1 MLERVA
7 VARLPEQADVVV
19 IGGGVV
25 GCAIAREL
33 SRYSLTVVLLERA
46 PDVAMGTSKAN
57 SGILH
62 AGFDAEPGTWKA
74 RLNVRGARLYQAISE
89 DLGIPRRRVGSLVVA
104 FDEAQC
110 STLEELRHR
119 GIENGLTG
127 LALWGRDELL
137 AHEPNLS
144 PDVVG
149 ALWAPTAAI
158 ACPFS
163 ATIAFA
169 ENAILNGARIVT
181 ECAVTGIEV
190 AGNRTTAVETTLGRI
205 ETLFVVNAAGVHSAE
220 VARMAGDDSFTI
232 KPRRGEYILFDH
244 SVSDLV
250 RSVVFPTPTKASKGI
265 LVSPTVHGNVF
276 IGPNASE
283 VDDSEDHETSRRGFA
298 EIISGAQRMVPK
310 LPLANA
316 ITEFAGVRA
325 VAGEDFVIG
334 LSPVVRGLVHAAG
347 IQSPGLTAAPAI
359 AETVVDY
366 LAEAGLKLLPNA
378 AFMPINPV
386 RPKFA
391 ELSTSERAKL
401 IATNPL
407 YGRIVCRCESISE
420 AEIVAAI
427 RAPCGARTMDGVKR
441 RVRAGMGRCQGGFC
455 GPRVTAILA
464 RELGIP
470 VTAVRKDSADSWL
483 YLPRDL
489 PRTEPESAEQSYA

>member
-1 MLERVA
+1 MPERAA
-7 VARLPEQADVVV
+7 VARLPERADVVV

-33 SRYSLTVVLLERA
+33 SRYLLTVVLLERA

-62 AGFDAEPGTWKA
+62 AGFDAEPGSWKA

-89 DLGIPRRRVGSLVVA
+89 DLGIQRRRVGSLVVA
-104 FDEAQC
+104 FDDAQR
-110 STLEELRHR
+110 STLDELRDR
-119 GIENGLTG
+119 GVENGLTG
-127 LALWGRDELL
+127 LALWGRDEVL

-144 PDVVG
+144 PDVIG

-158 ACPFS
+158 VCPFS
-163 ATIAFA
+163 ATFAFA
-169 ENAILNGARIVT
+169 ENAVLNGARIVT

-190 AGNRTTAVETTLGRI
+190 VDKRTKAVETTLGRI
-205 ETLFVVNAAGVHSAE
+205 ATPFVVNAAGVHSGE
-220 VARMAGDDSFTI
+220 VAAMAGDESFTI

-250 RSVVFPTPTKASKGI
+250 RSVVFPTPTKLSKGI
-265 LVSPTVHGNVF
+265 LVAPTVHGNVF

-283 VDDSEDHETSRRGFA
+283 VDDSEDHETTGRGFA

-325 VAGEDFVIG
+325 VAGDDFVIG

-359 AETVVDY
+359 AETIVDF

-378 AFMPINPV
+378 AYMPVNPV

-391 ELSTSERAKL
+391 TLSSSERAKL
-401 IATNPL
+401 IAENPL
-407 YGRIVCRCESISE
+407 YGRIICRCESITE
-420 AEIVAAI
+420 GEIVAAI
-427 RAPCGARTMDGVKR
+427 HTPCGARTMDGVKR

-470 VTAVRKDSADSWL
+470 VTAVRKDGAGSWL
-483 YLPRDL
+483 FLPREL
-489 PRTEPESAEQSYA
+489 PQLETESAEQTYA

>member
-1 MLERVA
+1 MPESVA
-7 VARLPEQADVVV
+7 VARLPKQADVVV

-74 RLNVRGARLYQAISE
+74 RLNVRGARLYQAIGE
-89 DLGIPRRRVGSLVVA
+89 DLGIHRRRVGSLVVA
-104 FDEAQC
+104 LDEAQRG
-110 STLEELRHR
+110 TLEELRCR

-127 LALWGRDELL
+127 LTLWGRDELL

-144 PDVVG
+144 PDVAG

-158 ACPFS
+158 VCPFS

-190 AGNRTTAVETTLGRI
+190 VDNKPTAVETTLGRI
-205 ETLFVVNAAGVHSAE
+205 ETPFVVNAAGVHSGE
-220 VARMAGDDSFTI
+220 VAWMAGDESFTI

-244 SVSDLV
+244 SVGDLV
-250 RSVVFPTPTKASKGI
+250 RSVIFPTPTKLSKGI
-265 LVSPTVHGNVF
+265 LVAPTVHGNIF
-276 IGPNASE
+276 IGPNASD
-283 VDDSEDHETSRRGFA
+283 VDESEDRETTRRGFA
-298 EIISGAQRMVPK
+298 EIISGAQRIVPR

-359 AETVVDY
+359 AETIVDF

-378 AFMPINPV
+378 AFMPVNPV
-386 RPKFA
+386 RPQFA
-391 ELSTSERAKL
+391 DLNASERAKL

-407 YGRIVCRCESISE
+407 YGRVICRCESITE

-470 VTAVRKDSADSWL
+470 VTAVRKDSVDSWL
-483 YLPRDL
+483 YLPRA
-489 PRTEPESAEQSYA
+489 EPESAEQRHA

>member
-1 MLERVA
+1 MVERVA
-7 VARLPEQADVVV
+7 AARLPRQADVVV

-33 SRYSLTVVLLERA
+33 SRYSLSVVLLERA

-62 AGFDAEPGTWKA
+62 AGFDNEPGTWKA
-74 RLNVRGARLYQAISE
+74 RLNVRGSHLYQTASE
-89 DLGIPRRRVGSLVVA
+89 ELGIPRRRVGSLVVA
-104 FDEAQC
+104 LDEAQRD
-110 STLEELRHR
+110 TLEGLRRR
-119 GIENGLTG
+119 GIENGVTG
-127 LALWGRDELL
+127 LALWGRDEVL
-137 AHEPNLS
+137 AHEPSLS

-158 ACPFS
+158 VCPFS

-169 ENAILNGARIVT
+169 ENAVRNGAHIVT
-181 ECAVTGIEV
+181 QCAVTGIEV
-190 AGNRTTAVETTLGRI
+190 VDNRATAVETTLGRI
-205 ETLFVVNAAGVHSAE
+205 EAPFVVNAAGVHSGE
-220 VARMAGDDSFTI
+220 VAAMAGDESITI
-232 KPRRGEYILFDH
+232 TPRRGEYILFDH

-250 RSVVFPTPTKASKGI
+250 RSVVFPTPSKVSKGI
-265 LVSPTVHGNVF
+265 LVAPTVHGNVF
-276 IGPNASE
+276 IGPNASDI
-283 VDDSEDHETSRRGFA
+283 DDSEDHETTRGGFT
-298 EIISGAQRMVPK
+298 EIISGARRMVPK

-325 VAGEDFVIG
+325 VAGKDFVIG

-359 AETVVDY
+359 AEAVVDF
-366 LAEAGLKLLPNA
+366 LAEAGLKLVSNPA
-378 AFMPINPV
+378 YMPVNPV

-391 ELSTSERAKL
+391 ELDARERAKL
-401 IATNPL
+401 IAENPL
-407 YGRIVCRCESISE
+407 YGRIICRCESITE
-420 AEIVAAI
+420 GEIVAAI
-427 RAPCGARTMDGVKR
+427 RAPSGARTMDGVKR

-489 PRTEPESAEQSYA
+489 PPAEPASAEHSDA

>member
-1 MLERVA
+1 MVERVA
-7 VARLPEQADVVV
+7 AARLPRQADVVV

-33 SRYSLTVVLLERA
+33 SRYSLSVVVLERA

-62 AGFDAEPGTWKA
+62 AGFDNEPGTLKA
-74 RLNVRGARLYQAISE
+74 RLNVRGARLYQSISE
-89 DLGIPRRRVGSLVVA
+89 ELGILRRRVGSLVVA
-104 FDEAQC
+104 LDEAQRD
-110 STLEELRHR
+110 TLEELRRR
-119 GIENGLTG
+119 GIENGVTG
-127 LALWGRDELL
+127 LALWGRDEVL

-169 ENAILNGARIVT
+169 ENAIRNGAHIVT
-181 ECAVTGIEV
+181 QCAVTGIEV
-190 AGNRTTAVETTLGRI
+190 VDNRTTAVETTLGRI
-205 ETLFVVNAAGVHSAE
+205 EAPFVVNAAGVHSGE
-220 VARMAGDDSFTI
+220 VAAMAGDESITI
-232 KPRRGEYILFDH
+232 TPRRGEYILFDH

-250 RSVVFPTPTKASKGI
+250 RSVVFPTPSKVSKGI
-265 LVSPTVHGNVF
+265 LVAPTVHGNVF
-276 IGPNASE
+276 IGPNASDIE
-283 VDDSEDHETSRRGFA
+283 DLEDHETTRGGFA

-325 VAGEDFVIG
+325 VAGKDFVIG

-359 AETVVDY
+359 AETVVDF
-366 LAEAGLKLLPNA
+366 LAEAGLKLVSNPA
-378 AFMPINPV
+378 YMPVNPV

-391 ELSTSERAKL
+391 ELDARERAKL
-401 IATNPL
+401 IAENPL
-407 YGRIVCRCESISE
+407 YGRIICRCESITE
-420 AEIVAAI
+420 GEIVAAI
-427 RAPCGARTMDGVKR
+427 RAPSGARTMDGVKR

-489 PRTEPESAEQSYA
+489 PPAEPASAEQSHA

>member
-1 MLERVA
+1 MVERA
-7 VARLPEQADVVV
+7 AMARLPKQADVVV

-33 SRYSLTVVLLERA
+33 SRYSLTVVLLESA

-74 RLNVRGARLYQAISE
+74 RLNVRGAHLYQAISE

-104 FDEAQC
+104 LDEAQRG
-110 STLEELRHR
+110 TLEELRRR

-127 LALWGRDELL
+127 LALWGRDEVLQ
-137 AHEPNLS
+137 HEPNLS
-144 PDVVG
+144 LDVKG

-158 ACPFS
+158 VCPFS

-169 ENAILNGARIVT
+169 ENAILNGARVVT

-205 ETLFVVNAAGVHSAE
+205 ETHFVVNAAGVHSGE
-220 VARMAGDDSFTI
+220 VARMAGDESFTI
-232 KPRRGEYILFDH
+232 TPRRGEYVLFDH
-244 SVSDLV
+244 SVGDLV
-250 RSVVFPTPTKASKGI
+250 RSVVFPTPTKVSKGI

-276 IGPNASE
+276 IGPNAND
-283 VDDSEDHETSRRGFA
+283 VADLDDHETTRGGFA

-325 VAGEDFVIG
+325 VAGKDFIIG
-334 LSPVVRGLVHAAG
+334 PSPVVSGLVHAAG
-347 IQSPGLTAAPAI
+347 IQSPGLTSAPAI
-359 AETVVDY
+359 AETVVEF
-366 LAEAGLKLLPNA
+366 LGEAGLKLSPNA
-378 AFMPINPV
+378 AFLPINPV

-391 ELSTSERAKL
+391 DLSTSERAKL
-401 IATNPL
+401 IETNPL
-407 YGRIVCRCESISE
+407 HGRIICRCESITE

-489 PRTEPESAEQSYA
+489 PHAEPERAEQSHA

>member
-7 VARLPEQADVVV
+7 VARLPKQADVVV

-33 SRYSLTVVLLERA
+33 SRYSLNVVLLERA

-74 RLNVRGARLYQAISE
+74 RLNVRGAQLYREISE

-104 FDEAQC
+104 LDEAQRN
-110 STLEELRHR
+110 TLEALRLR

-127 LALWGRDELL
+127 LALWGRDEVL

-144 PDVVG
+144 PDVTG
-149 ALWAPTAAI
+149 ALWAPMAAI
-158 ACPFS
+158 VCPFT
-163 ATIAFA
+163 ATFAFA
-169 ENAILNGARIVT
+169 ENAVLNGAHIVT
-181 ECAVTGIEV
+181 GCAVTGIDV
-190 AGNRTTAVETTLGRI
+190 VDNRTTAVETTLGRI
-205 ETLFVVNAAGVHSAE
+205 EAPFVVNAAGVHSGE
-220 VARMAGDDSFTI
+220 VAEMAGDDSFTI
-232 KPRRGEYILFDH
+232 TPRRGEYILFDH

-250 RSVVFPTPTKASKGI
+250 RSVVFPTPTEVSKGI
-265 LVSPTVHGNVF
+265 LVAPTVHGNVF

-283 VDDSEDHETSRRGFA
+283 VDNSEDHETTRHGFD
-298 EIISGAQRMVPK
+298 EIISGARRMVPK

-325 VAGEDFVIG
+325 VAGHDFVIG
-334 LSPVVRGLVHAAG
+334 PSPVVRGLVHAAG

-359 AETVVDY
+359 AETVVAY
-366 LAEAGLKLLPNA
+366 LGEAGLKLVADP
-378 AFMPINPV
+378 AFTPVNPV

-391 ELSTSERAKL
+391 EMSAGERTKL
-401 IATNPL
+401 IAANPL
-407 YGRIVCRCESISE
+407 YGRIICRCELITE
-420 AEIVAAI
+420 GEIVEAI
-427 RAPCGARTMDGVKR
+427 HAPSGARTMDGVKR

-464 RELGIP
+464 RELGIA
-470 VTAVRKDSADSWL
+470 VTDVRKDSEGSWL
-483 YLPRDL
+483 YIPRDL
-489 PRTEPESAEQSYA
+489 PQAESESAEQSHA